1 MSPWWKEAV
10 LYQIFVPSYKDT
22 NGNGYGDLRGLV
34 GKLDYLVDLGID
46 IVWLSPIFDSPMY
59 DMG

>member
-10 LYQIFVPSYKDT
+10 IYQIFVPSYKDT